1 MTVAAPSNAVNPDLP
16 LGRRGLLL
24 ALMITVIWG
33 LNFVVIKWSVSDA
46 PPLMVAA
53 LRFAVAA
60 IPAVFLVKRPAVP
73 ARILW
78 GYGLAVG
85 VVQFGLLYLAI
96 ALGLNAGL
104 ASLLMQ
110 IQAFFTA
117 LLAAAF
123 LRERIQP
130 WQGTGIAL
138 AFAGMAVIGLLSGG
152 QVSLLGLGLTLLAAL
167 GWAVSNLLV
176 RASGGAN
183 VFSLVVWSS
192 LIAPIP
198 LALLSGMVSGW
209 DTVAHTLLHGGWE
222 LWAAVLYMGLANT
235 VLGFGVWSLL
245 IQRHGAARVAP
256 LSLLVPVFG
265 LLSSAVLYHEVF
277 PPGKVAGAALIA
289 VGLLLHVFGR
299 RVWPVSRRAARP
311 AGPHP

>member
-1 MTVAAPSNAVNPDLP
+1 VTVAAPSNAVNPDLP

-60 IPAVFLVKRPAVP
+60 IPAVFFVKRPAVP

-152 QVSLLGLGLTLLAAL
+152 QVSLLGLGLTLVAAL

-198 LALLSGMVSGW
+198 LALLSGVVSGW
-209 DTVAHTLLHGGWE
+209 DTVAHTLLHGSWE

-265 LLSSAVLYHEVF
+265 LLSSAVLYHEAF

-299 RVWPVSRRAARP
+299 RVWPVSRGAARS